1 MYFYMSRCEN
11 GIISTWY
18 PSGEL
23 MPYTGSVPFKYSAD
37 SFKLPTLSLREAAR
51 TKKDQLK
58 CNCTKGCKNRHCPCK
73 GSGGY
78 CTSHCHPKHA
88 CTNKECHE
96 TDDRVEEC
104 TVTGADCDD
113 KMKVKKRKPIKNAK
127 HKSVAAM
134 ITSVQSGDWLDDMHM
149 DAASSLLSSQ
159 FPSLC
164 GFYSTLLGQNLSFP
178 VTRESFIQILN
189 AGGNHWITV
198 EHTQSFSVNVFDSKF
213 CTIPMD
219 VKMQIA
225 ALLCCTSSRITTRFH
240 KTQSQIGSSDCG
252 VFAIAFATDLAFG
265 LKPASHHYEQDKLR
279 PHFLECLKSEQMT
292 PFPSKKIQPGKPKT
306 EYLYVYCHC
315 RMPNDGE
322 ERMAECTVCKEWY
335 HESCENIPQAVFTD
349 SSNDWKCKV
358 CIAGEKQS
366 P

>member
-1 MYFYMSRCEN
+1 M
-11 GIISTWY
+11 
-18 PSGEL
+18 
-23 MPYTGSVPFKYSAD
+23 
-37 SFKLPTLSLREAAR
+37 
-51 TKKDQLK
+51 
-58 CNCTKGCKNRHCPCK
+58 
-73 GSGGY
+73 
-78 CTSHCHPKHA
+78 
-88 CTNKECHE
+88 
-96 TDDRVEEC
+96 
-104 TVTGADCDD
+104 GADCDD

-159 FPSLC
+159 FSSLC

-240 KTQSQIGSSDCG
+240 KTQSQIGSSYCG

-265 LKPASHHYEQDKLR
+265 LKPASHHYEQDTLR

-315 RMPNDGE
+315 CMPNDGE

-349 SSNDWKCKV
+349 SSNNWKCKV